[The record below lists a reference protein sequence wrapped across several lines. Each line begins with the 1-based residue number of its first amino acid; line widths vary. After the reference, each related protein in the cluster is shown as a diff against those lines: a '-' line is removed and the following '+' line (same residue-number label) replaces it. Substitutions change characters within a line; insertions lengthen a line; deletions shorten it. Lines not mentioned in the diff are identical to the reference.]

1 MFRKFMI
8 VCWVLFG
15 LFVMGAAINGYSYI
29 QYGNQVLDLRNQNM
43 IDKGIIDPDKIR
55 NAFYSIATEY
65 ELTLSWRKKVAS
77 ASDVLDEIAAA
88 ESKPV
93 YADLYTGLSDTELSL
108 AELEA
113 REAASA
119 AQQLFS
125 RRWDAEILIYM
136 ASLNAAMILV
146 WNVLWHTGHWVW
158 KRRKVKDNIHQRQLA
173 KVLRKQ
179 KDQLEEL

>member
-1 MFRKFMI
+1 MFRRFMI

-15 LFVMGAAINGYSYI
+15 LFVMRAAINGYSYI
-29 QYGNQVLDLRNQNM
+29 QYGNQVLELRNQNM
-43 IDKGIIDPDKIR
+43 IDKGVIEPHKIR
-55 NAFYSIATEY
+55 NAFYSLATEY
-65 ELTLSWRKKVAS
+65 ELTLSWRRKVAS
-77 ASDVLDEIAAA
+77 ASSVLDEIAAA

-93 YADLYTGLSDTELSL
+93 YADLYTGVSDAELSL

-136 ASLNAAMILV
+136 ASLYAAMILV
-146 WNVLWHTGHWVW
+146 WNVLWHTGHWVL
-158 KRRKVKDNIHQRQLA
+158 KRRKVGG
-173 KVLRKQ
+173 
-179 KDQLEEL
+179 E